1 MHGAPCVGDGGSD
14 GVEASPPDLITARL
28 ALRKLR
34 LDDALF
40 LAREGGR
47 PEVARM
53 VARIPSPCPPLVS
66 EHFALAMRAAES
78 LRGDRVRLITRR
90 SDLEPLGVIGLH
102 PRGEGLWELGYWLA
116 PSAWGYG
123 IATEAGAAMIADAR
137 SRGVGRFVAGHF
149 SDNPASA
156 RVLTKL
162 GFAYSDSGTE
172 TFMFSMGRMARA
184 PHRAMALH
192 IGPQT
197 G

>member
-1 MHGAPCVGDGGSD
+1 MREVPCDPD
-14 GVEASPPDLITARL
+14 EALPADLITQRL
-28 ALRKLR
+28 ALRPLH
-34 LDDALF
+34 LTDARF

-53 VARIPSPCPPLVS
+53 VARIPSPCPPLAS
-66 EHFALAMRAAES
+66 EHFVLAMRAAEGT
-78 LRGDRVRLITRR
+78 RGDKVRLITQRA
-90 SDLEPLGVIGLH
+90 DHAPLGVIGLH
-102 PRGEGLWELGYWLA
+102 PHGNGAWELGYWLA
-116 PSAWGYG
+116 MSAWGRG

-137 SRGVGRFVAGHF
+137 IRGIERLIAGHF

-162 GFAYSDSGTE
+162 GFAYSDGGAG
-172 TFMFSMGRMARA
+172 TFMFSMGRMAHA

>member
-1 MHGAPCVGDGGSD
+1 MRGAPCVGGSD
-14 GVEASPPDLITARL
+14 GVEAVPADLITARL
-28 ALRKLR
+28 ALRQLR
-34 LDDALF
+34 LDDAPF

-47 PEVARM
+47 PGVARM
-53 VARIPSPCPPLVS
+53 VARIPSPCPPLAS
-66 EHFALAMRAAES
+66 ELFILAARAAEAS
-78 LRGDRVRLITRR
+78 RGDRVRLITQRA
-90 SDLEPLGVIGLH
+90 DQVPLGVIGLH
-102 PRGEGLWELGYWLA
+102 PHGHGVWELGYWLA
-116 PSAWGYG
+116 MSAWGRG

-137 SRGVGRFVAGHF
+137 IRGIERLIAGHF

-162 GFAYSDSGTE
+162 GFAYSDGGAE
-172 TFMFSMGRMARA
+172 TFMFSMGRLARA

>member
-1 MHGAPCVGDGGSD
+1 MREVPCDPD
-14 GVEASPPDLITARL
+14 EALPADLMTQRL
-28 ALRKLR
+28 ALRPLR
-34 LDDALF
+34 LTDAPF

-53 VARIPSPCPPLVS
+53 VARIPSPCPELAS
-66 EHFALAMRAAES
+66 EHFVLAMRAAEQ
-78 LRGDRVRLITRR
+78 LRGDRVRLITQR
-90 SDLEPLGVIGLH
+90 DNGAPLGVIGLH
-102 PRGEGLWELGYWLA
+102 PHGNGVWELGYWLA
-116 PSAWGYG
+116 MPAWGRG
-123 IATEAGAAMIADAR
+123 VATEAGAAVITDAQ
-137 SRGVGRFVAGHF
+137 SRGIKRLVAGHF

-162 GFAYSDSGTE
+162 GFAYSDGGAGTD
-172 TFMFSMGRMARA
+172 MFSMGRMAYA